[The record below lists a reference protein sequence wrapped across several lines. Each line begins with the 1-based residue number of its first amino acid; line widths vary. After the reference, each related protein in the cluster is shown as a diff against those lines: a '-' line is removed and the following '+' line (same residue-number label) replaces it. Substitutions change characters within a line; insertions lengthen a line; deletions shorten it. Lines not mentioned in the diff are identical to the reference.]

1 MKKIFILF
9 YCLAILFCIS
19 SCGRDESDS
28 NNEVEISNNNFS
40 LTSSKTQVAVETIL
54 QFSLQGQLPESITN
68 INWDFGDGTTYY
80 GNSSVYN
87 VKHAF
92 QSSGNYIVK
101 AKLLYGNGMSVE
113 KTLSIN
119 VVATNQVKLTKISIS
134 RVPQTV
140 KQFSVLQYGNWVYY
154 SFNGEWD
161 QRENSGTSSI
171 DRFADIYVEMYKT
184 SDIVNP
190 NDPTDLISNFK
201 KLAYKSNIHI
211 NQQSLVYDLSSAN
224 IILNLESLKT
234 LTVTFKDSDSAYS
247 LNENG
252 SADEEIRSNDI
263 KPISFQTNS
272 NVINID
278 SNGLI
283 YSMEYIKL

>member
-1 MKKIFILF
+1 
-9 YCLAILFCIS
+9 
-19 SCGRDESDS
+19 
-28 NNEVEISNNNFS
+28 
-40 LTSSKTQVAVETIL
+40 
-54 QFSLQGQLPESITN
+54 
-68 INWDFGDGTTYY
+68 
-80 GNSSVYN
+80 
-87 VKHAF
+87 
-92 QSSGNYIVK
+92 
-101 AKLLYGNGMSVE
+101 
-113 KTLSIN
+113 
-119 VVATNQVKLTKISIS
+119 
-134 RVPQTV
+134 
-140 KQFSVLQYGNWVYY
+140 
-154 SFNGEWD
+154 
-161 QRENSGTSSI
+161 
-171 DRFADIYVEMYKT
+171 MYKT

-263 KPISFQTNS
+263 KSISLQTNS